1 MAQQTINIGTAAND
15 GTGDPARR
23 ARVEIVRLQPELAAR
38 RQQASLR
45 VIENL
50 LQQL

>member
-1 MAQQTINIGTAAND
+1 MTAVEAQ
-15 GTGDPARR
+15 R